1 MVKTIEKEFK
11 HVFNQFYQR
20 VATKDKLEGL
30 TDEEIINNIHA
41 SPNKIKRQNKMLIEF
56 LKKKGS
62 ITVDHVGQ
70 VRVAE
75 TENPKLREFLL
86 TSPEVKIAL
95 LTEKLNYEKPNSGKP
110 KNNQVSMARR
120 SVIINNRPDRLTG
133 E

>member
-1 MVKTIEKEFK
+1 MATYERIFQKMVKDEDVGKETVQSGKQTIEQRNDMINSIEKEFK

-30 TDEEIINNIHA
+30 TDEQIINNIHA

-56 LKKKGS
+56 LKKRGS

-75 TENPKLREFLL
+75 TENSKLREFLL

-95 LTEKLNYEKPNSGKP
+95 LT
-110 KNNQVSMARR
+110 
-120 SVIINNRPDRLTG
+120 
-133 E
+133 